1 MPVVEK
7 FIKPAKFKTIGNKL
21 IQNGERVRIEYSGKQ
36 LQKNTQIAEFVK
48 ELGLKKPKVLVG
60 VNGRGNSAVA
70 GITVKDGDTVVL
82 RAAGGVDYTFGE
94 QPLIQLRGRVGTPAE
109 GEGTRL
115 NMIADLNKSVDAKNM
130 AVSMSNKGGKLDVSV
145 DSDMLSGNFK
155 ADMNSKEM
163 RIPQVKRAYDKM
175 MQIMTD
181 AINGNKGVKVVKE
194 KTAEALNGIKDPFGK
209 VKNYAKTA
217 VKEIKETK
225 IEPKEIKDD
234 KIKSFVKDLQ
244 YKAQKV
250 EEEKKIAEDMKWK
263 QLKTDEDCTFLLD
276 KAKKLGIRFDDPEI
290 LKDPDVIKRFG
301 LE

>member
-1 MPVVEK
+1 MSVVEK
-7 FIKPAKFKTIGNKL
+7 IIVKPAKFKTIGNKL
-21 IQNGERVRIEYSGKQ
+21 IQNGERIRIEYSGKQ
-36 LQKNTQIAEFVK
+36 LQKNAQIAEFVK

-94 QPLIQLRGRVGTPAE
+94 QPLIQLRGRVAE
-109 GEGTRL
+109 GQGARL
-115 NMIADLNKSVDAKNM
+115 NMIADLNKSVDAENM

-175 MQIMTD
+175 MKIMTNT
-181 AINGNKGVKVVKE
+181 INGNKGVKVVKE
-194 KTAEALNGIKDPFGK
+194 KTAEALNGIKYPFGK
-209 VKNYAKTA
+209 GKNYAKVA
-217 VKEIKETK
+217 KVETK
-225 IEPKEIKDD
+225 FEPKEFKDD
-234 KIKSFVKDLQ
+234 KIKSFVNDIQ
-244 YKAQKV
+244 TKAQKV
-250 EEEKKIAEDMKWK
+250 KEEKKIAEEMKWK
-263 QLKTDEDCTFLLD
+263 QLRTDEDCMFLLD
-276 KAKKLGIRFDDPEI
+276 KAKKLGIRYDDPEI